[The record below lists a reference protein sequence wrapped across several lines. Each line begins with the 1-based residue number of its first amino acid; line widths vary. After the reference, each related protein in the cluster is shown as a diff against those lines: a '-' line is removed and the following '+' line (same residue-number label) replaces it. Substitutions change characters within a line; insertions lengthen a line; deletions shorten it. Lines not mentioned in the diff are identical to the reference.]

1 MTRLLLLPF
10 LLSYACGEPPER
22 ACDRVRFSWPNFLI
36 EPSQDQSDAEGIQVS
51 FVVVSDLL
59 PDVEVNLLVA
69 QGDEDRVVVG
79 SGISQSDGEVAFTD
93 ISVPQGSI
101 VFFVEA
107 KDECGV
113 HRSGKRTYVWDGLGF
128 PQCKLSLFAGPDES
142 SESALPVLTSEH
154 DLDENQPGFQT
165 RIRVEAGRPDME
177 VRLFV
182 LDQESGESQDFILPT
197 QSDGAVTQVVTLA
210 PGEQAMRAVCIWEPE
225 NLRPSTPTYN
235 YIVE

>member
-1 MTRLLLLPF
+1 MTRLLLLPCLF
-10 LLSYACGEPPER
+10 LYACGEPPER
-22 ACDRVRFSWPNFLI
+22 ACDRVRFGWPNFLI

-51 FVVVSDLL
+51 FAVASDLL
-59 PDVEVNLLVA
+59 PDIEVNLLVA

-79 SGISQSDGEVAFTD
+79 SGISQEDGGISFTD

-107 KDECGV
+107 RDECGV

-128 PQCKLSLFAGPDES
+128 PQCKLSLSAGPDES
-142 SESALPVLTSEH
+142 SGSGLPVLTSEH

-165 RIRVEAGRPDME
+165 RIRVEAGRSDME

-197 QSDGAVTQVVTLA
+197 QSDGTITQVVTLA
-210 PGEQAMRAVCIWEPE
+210 PGEQAMRAVCIWETE
-225 NLRPSTPTYN
+225 NLRPSTPTFS